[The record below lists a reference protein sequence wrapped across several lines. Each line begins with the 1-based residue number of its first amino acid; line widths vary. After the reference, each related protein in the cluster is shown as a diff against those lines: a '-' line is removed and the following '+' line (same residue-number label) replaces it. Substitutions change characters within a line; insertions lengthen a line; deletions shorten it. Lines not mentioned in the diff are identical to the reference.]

1 MVVKMTVTGIHNS
14 LLIAYA
20 PISTVSQMIR
30 YYAVLR
36 NVLFVSKSIN
46 SLRLQVWSIDLKI
59 NF

>member
-20 PISTVSQMIR
+20 PISTSLKMIR

-36 NVLFVSKSIN
+36 NGDVCIVLSVN
-46 SLRLQVWSIDLKI
+46 G
-59 NF
+59 